1 MMYYKDERLRFAMNF
16 MRTYDVRLGG
26 DGTVEGFLAR
36 ATDESAFYVVNL
48 GSIVEQHNT
57 WRELLPTVRPYYAVK
72 CNPNPAVIDMLHIL
86 GVGFDCA
93 SKDEIRLV
101 KERGADDIVFAN
113 PCKAGGDIQF
123 ARAEGVDTLV
133 VDDVNELLKIKL
145 YHPEAK
151 LIVRIMT
158 NDSHSACRFN
168 CKFGAALEDLDDLMV
183 TAASMDLNVVGVSF
197 HVGSQCRDPSVYR
210 EAIANA
216 RRVFDIAE
224 SLGRPMSLL
233 DIGGGFPG
241 GEDPETFRAAAAEIN
256 DGLLSFFGDLE
267 DVRVIAEP
275 GRYFVAASHT
285 LVANVIGKKMTVG
298 PDGTR
303 TFRYYLNDGV
313 YGSFNCIVFDHSR
326 PKLVPY
332 AAKKDAALYESK
344 VFGPTCDSIDT
355 ISDSC
360 LLPELAIGE
369 WVTVENFGAYTIAA
383 ASTFNGFQQ
392 TKCLYSIYKT

>member
-1 MMYYKDERLRFAMNF
+1 MNF
-16 MRTYDVRLGG
+16 LKTYDVKLGRE
-26 DGTVEGFLAR
+26 GTVDGFLER
-36 ATDESAFYVVNL
+36 ALDESAFYAVNL
-48 GSIVEQHNT
+48 GAIVEQHNT

-72 CNPNPAVIDMLHIL
+72 CNPDPAVVEMLRIL

-101 KERGADDIVFAN
+101 TERGAAREDIVFAN

-133 VDDVNELLKIKL
+133 FDDVHELLKIKL

-151 LIVRIMT
+151 LILRIMT
-158 NDSHSACRFN
+158 DDSHSACRFN
-168 CKFGAALEDLDDLMV
+168 AKFGAAEEDVEDLLS
-183 TAASMDLNVVGVSF
+183 TAANMDLNVVGVSF
-197 HVGSQCRDPSVYR
+197 HVGSRCREPRVYH

-216 RRVFDIAE
+216 RRVFDVATR
-224 SLGRPMSLL
+224 LGHAVSVL
-233 DIGGGFPG
+233 DVGGGFPG
-241 GEDPETFRAAAAEIN
+241 DDPEAFRAAAAEIN
-256 DGLLSFFGDLE
+256 RGLADFFPGG

-275 GRYFVAASHT
+275 GRYYVTASHT
-285 LVANVIGKKMTVG
+285 LVANVIGKKAASG
-298 PDGTR
+298 PDGTK
-303 TFRYYLNDGV
+303 TFKYYLNDGV

-326 PKLVPY
+326 PKIVPFTDR
-332 AAKKDAALYESK
+332 KDAPLYESK

-355 ISDSC
+355 ISESC

-392 TKCLYSIYKT
+392 TKCLYGIYKT

>member
-1 MMYYKDERLRFAMNF
+1 MNF
-16 MRTYDVRLGG
+16 MKQYDVQFGG
-26 DGTVEGFLAR
+26 AGRVDAFLAR
-36 ATDESAFYVVNL
+36 ATDENPFYVVNL
-48 GSIVEQHNT
+48 GTIVDQYNT
-57 WRELLPTVRPYYAVK
+57 WRDLLPTVRPYYAVK
-72 CNPNPAVIDMLHIL
+72 CNPNPAVIELLQIL

-101 KERGADDIVFAN
+101 NERGAPSEDIVFAN

-151 LIVRIMT
+151 LVVRIMT
-158 NDSHSACRFN
+158 DDSRSACRFN
-168 CKFGAALEDLDDLMV
+168 CKFGAAQEDLEELLM
-183 TAASMDLNVVGVSF
+183 TAASMDLHVVGVSF
-197 HVGSQCRDPSVYR
+197 HVGSQCADPAVYYQ
-210 EAIANA
+210 AIGDA
-216 RRVFDIAE
+216 RRVFDTAE
-224 SLGRPMSLL
+224 RLGHRPMTLL

-241 GEDPETFRAAAAEIN
+241 DDPEAFKAAAAEIR
-256 DGLLSFFGDLE
+256 DGLAAFFGD
-267 DVRVIAEP
+267 DVHVIAEP

-285 LVANVIGKKMTVG
+285 LVANVIGKKMTVD
-298 PDGTR
+298 PDGTTK

-313 YGSFNCIVFDHSR
+313 YGSFNCIVFDHAR

-332 AAKKDAALYESK
+332 AAKKDAPLYESK

-369 WVTVENFGAYTIAA
+369 WITIENFGAYTIAA

-392 TKCLYSIYKT
+392 TKCLYAMHKT